1 MATYN
6 FVLDSSA
13 PGINF
18 WANTQKGRVFKVVV
32 IGHVTTHWK
41 RHRHMGIC
49 LREMAIGT
57 K

>member
-6 FVLDSSA
+6 FVLDSSTS
-13 PGINF
+13 GINF

-41 RHRHMGIC
+41 RHSHMGIC